1 MKKILENGDNQMVFD
16 FPILF
21 FHRQLSREVNKIE
34 FNSFVSICSLL
45 LMVLHQINQ

>member
-1 MKKILENGDNQMVFD
+1 MKEILENGGNQMLFD
-16 FPILF
+16 FLILF
-21 FHRQLSREVNKIE
+21 FHRWLSGEVNKIE